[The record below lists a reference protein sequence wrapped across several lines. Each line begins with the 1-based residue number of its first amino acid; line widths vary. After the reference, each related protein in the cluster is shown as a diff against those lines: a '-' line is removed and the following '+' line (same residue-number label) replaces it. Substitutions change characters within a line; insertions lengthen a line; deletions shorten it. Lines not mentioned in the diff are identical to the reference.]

1 MLCGIDN
8 VLQNIVSLTFI
19 LNMENI
25 PHDRGCHTS
34 FFPFSESGER
44 GRGTLSL
51 GRGPFS
57 ENGEWFSEKVLPHA
71 YVYHPGHYKQV
82 HDGWQNILQIWAC
95 E

>member
-34 FFPFSESGER
+34 FFPFSENGER

-51 GRGPFS
+51 GRGTILR
-57 ENGEWFSEKVLPHA
+57 EWRMILGEGFTTCLCLP
-71 YVYHPGHYKQV
+71 PGHYKQV
-82 HDGWQNILQIWAC
+82 HDG
-95 E
+95 